1 MKLILA
7 YGTKSL
13 DHFINRFHRPLAL
26 LIHHLTLL
34 SSAVQVRSLYPAWS
48 SWLAW
53 LGFLLYL
60 WKVILFDHQPPE
72 QRARYDCHSL
82 DTVQDFFIKLGI
94 KPGMHLWKIGILS
107 LNNVIFRPTKIM
119 NRTDKNWAHF

>member
-1 MKLILA
+1 MVLYFLKMRPNFVPP

-13 DHFINRFHRPLAL
+13 HHFYSRFHRPLAL

-34 SSAVQVRSLYPAWS
+34 SSAVQVQVRSLYPAWS

-72 QRARYDCHSL
+72 QRGRYDCH
-82 DTVQDFFIKLGI
+82 TP
-94 KPGMHLWKIGILS
+94 PGSFGSQCLETLK
-107 LNNVIFRPTKIM
+107 R
-119 NRTDKNWAHF
+119 